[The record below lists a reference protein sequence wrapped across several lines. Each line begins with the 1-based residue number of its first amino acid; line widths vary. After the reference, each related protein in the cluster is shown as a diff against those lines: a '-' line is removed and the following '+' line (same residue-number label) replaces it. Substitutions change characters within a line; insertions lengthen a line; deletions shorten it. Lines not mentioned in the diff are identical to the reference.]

1 MRNDLDYKDG
11 EMLGFIFW
19 LVAAPWVIIG
29 LLCWAFGVF

>member
-11 EMLGFIFW
+11 EIVGFIGW
-19 LVAAPWVIIG
+19 AIVAPWVIVG